1 MTGGAPPSE
10 AVAPSIRRRLAC
22 MLYESVLLFGVVMT
36 AGYLYSSLTQQ
47 RHALQ
52 GSTGLQLFLF
62 IVLGIYFAGF
72 WSRSGQTLAMK
83 TWHIRL
89 QTVGGGVPSQL
100 RAFLRY
106 VASWLWFVPALACAH
121 FSGLRISDIRS
132 ALAYAVIV
140 AAGMLAYALLARQ
153 RADRQFLHDVLCGTQ
168 LVDARSARPAPAQSV
183 P

>member
-1 MTGGAPPSE
+1 MTPAAPPP
-10 AVAPSIRRRLAC
+10 AAAAPSIRRRLAC
-22 MLYESVLLFGVVMT
+22 MLYESLLLFGVVMT

-52 GSTGLQLFLF
+52 GSSGLQFFLF

-100 RAFLRY
+100 RSFLRY
-106 VASWLWFVPALACAH
+106 VASWLWFVPALASAH
-121 FSGLRISDIRS
+121 FSGVHNTLGF
-132 ALAYAVIV
+132 AVIV
-140 AAGMLAYALLARQ
+140 AAGMLGYALLARV

-168 LVDARSARPAPAQSV
+168 LVDARSTQPAPAQSQG
-183 P
+183 

>member
-1 MTGGAPPSE
+1 MIAGKPPP
-10 AVAPSIRRRLAC
+10 AVAAPSIRRRLGC

-36 AGYLYSSLTQQ
+36 AGYLYSSMTQQ

-89 QTVGGGVPSQL
+89 QVRGGGAPSQA
-100 RAFLRY
+100 RAFARY
-106 VASWLWFVPALACAH
+106 VASWLWFLPALASAH
-121 FSGLRISDIRS
+121 FSGIRS
-132 ALAYAVIV
+132 ALAFAGIV
-140 AAGMLAYALLARQ
+140 GVGLLAYALLARL
-153 RADRQFLHDVLCGTQ
+153 RDDRQFLHDALCGTQ
-168 LVDARSARPAPAQSV
+168 LVDSREVQPAPAQLVS
-183 P
+183 

>member
-1 MTGGAPPSE
+1 MTSSPPPSA

-52 GSTGLQLFLF
+52 GSTGLQFFLFL
-62 IVLGIYFAGF
+62 VLGVYFAAF

-89 QTVGGGVPSQL
+89 QTPGGGVPSQL
-100 RAFLRY
+100 RSFLRY
-106 VASWLWFVPALACAH
+106 GASWLWFLPALACAH
-121 FSGLRISDIRS
+121 FSGIQSTLGF
-132 ALAYAVIV
+132 AVVV
-140 AAGMLAYALLARQ
+140 AAGVLAYALLARL
-153 RADRQFLHDVLCGTQ
+153 RGDRQFLHDVLCGTQ
-168 LVDARSARPAPAQSV
+168 LVDARSEQPAPAQSV

>member
-1 MTGGAPPSE
+1 MTPAAPP
-10 AVAPSIRRRLAC
+10 AAAAPSIRRRLAC

-47 RHALQ
+47 RHALA

-62 IVLGIYFAGF
+62 VVLGIYFAGF

-89 QTVGGGVPSQL
+89 QTVSGGAPSQL
-100 RAFLRY
+100 RAFSRY
-106 VASWLWFVPALACAH
+106 AASWLWFLPALACAH
-121 FSGLRISDIRS
+121 FSGVHSTLGF
-132 ALAYAVIV
+132 AFIV
-140 AAGMLAYALLARQ
+140 AAGMFAYAALARL
-153 RADRQFLHDVLCGTQ
+153 RADRQFLHDVVCGTR
-168 LVDARSARPAPAQSV
+168 LVDAREVTAGPAQSV

>member
-1 MTGGAPPSE
+1 MTSGPPPSA

-47 RHALQ
+47 RHALE

-89 QTVGGGVPSQL
+89 QTVSGGVLSKL
-100 RAFLRY
+100 RAFARY
-106 VASWLWFVPALACAH
+106 VASWLWFLPALASAH
-121 FSGLRISDIRS
+121 FSGVHGT
-132 ALAYAVIV
+132 LAFAVIAV
-140 AAGMLAYALLARQ
+140 AGVFAYALLARL
-153 RADRQFLHDVLCGTQ
+153 RADRQFLHDALCGTQ
-168 LVDARSARPAPAQSV
+168 LIDAREAQPAPAQSV

>member
-1 MTGGAPPSE
+1 MTVGPPPI
-10 AVAPSIRRRLAC
+10 AAAPSIRRRLAC
-22 MLYESVLLFGVVMT
+22 MLYEAVLLFGVVMT

-83 TWHIRL
+83 TWHIRV
-89 QTVGGGVPSQL
+89 QTPEGRVPSPG
-100 RAFLRY
+100 RAFARY
-106 VASWLWFVPALACAH
+106 VASWLWFVPALASAH
-121 FSGLRISDIRS
+121 FAGIRS
-132 ALAYAVIV
+132 TLGFTAIV
-140 AAGMLAYALLARQ
+140 AAGMLAYAMLARA
-153 RADRQFLHDVLCGTQ
+153 RADRQFLHDVLCGTR
-168 LVDARSARPAPAQSV
+168 LIDAREVHSAPAQSA

>member
-1 MTGGAPPSE
+1 MTSDAPPPA

-22 MLYESVLLFGVVMT
+22 MLYESVLLFGVVFV
-36 AGYLYSSLTQQ
+36 AGYLYSTLTQQ

-52 GSTGLQLFLF
+52 GSIGLQLFLF

-72 WSRSGQTLAMK
+72 WSSSGQTLAMK

-89 QTVGGGVPSQL
+89 QAAGDGVPSQL
-100 RAFLRY
+100 RSFLRY

-121 FSGLRISDIRS
+121 FSGIQS
-132 ALAYAVIV
+132 AIGWAVIV
-140 AAGMLAYALLARQ
+140 ATGMLAYMLLARL

-168 LVDARSARPAPAQSV
+168 LVDARTAYPAPAQSV

>member
-1 MTGGAPPSE
+1 MTAGEPLDAP
-10 AVAPSIRRRLAC
+10 VAPSIRRRLAC
-22 MLYESVLLFGVVMT
+22 MVYESVLLFGVVMT

-89 QTVGGGVPSQL
+89 QTRAGGAPSQA
-100 RAFLRY
+100 RAFARY
-106 VASWLWFVPALACAH
+106 AASWLWFLPALASTH
-121 FSGLRISDIRS
+121 FSGIRS
-132 ALAYAVIV
+132 TLAFVVIV
-140 AAGMLAYALLARQ
+140 VVGMLAYAMLARL
-153 RADRQFLHDVLCGTQ
+153 RTDRQFLHDALCGTQ
-168 LVDARSARPAPAQSV
+168 LVDSREMQPAPAQSV
-183 P
+183 S